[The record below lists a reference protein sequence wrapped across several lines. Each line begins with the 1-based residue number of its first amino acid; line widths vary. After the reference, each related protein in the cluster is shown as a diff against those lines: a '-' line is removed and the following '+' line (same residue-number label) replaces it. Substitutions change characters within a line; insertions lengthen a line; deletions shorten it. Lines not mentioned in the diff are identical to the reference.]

1 MGKNLAFKNPPSL
14 KFHNR
19 TDINVHIIDGRF
31 LKRIDH
37 GSSLI
42 VLLGLLTQAL
52 ASNLVGV
59 KFSDMME
66 SESERSRRMPNG

>member
-1 MGKNLAFKNPPSL
+1 MLISTFGW
-14 KFHNR
+14 
-19 TDINVHIIDGRF
+19 VIDGRF